1 MTTKDL
7 INKTVKYLKQYAPK
21 YNVSVYSPILAQL
34 LLESAKGTSEL
45 AVKANNYFG
54 LKYKKGR
61 CPTATGIYE
70 KYGSEQLTD
79 GSYQYSRM
87 QWCKFKDLDGCI
99 VGYLDFI
106 NNSRY
111 SNLKNVTDPKEY
123 LEKIK
128 ADGYATSLDYVSNLL
143 QVINTYN
150 LTEYDPKRRKYMAY
164 KIAIDA
170 GHGSN
175 TAGKRTPDGW
185 REHWTNVMCAN
196 YFDIAMKRCGF
207 ETLKTGWNDT
217 NSKDDA
223 DVSLSTR
230 QKQIKNSKCDISVSW
245 HANAYGDGKSFNS
258 AQGIETLIHNNNSK
272 AKDSENLATKVQNH
286 LTKGTKQQDRK
297 VKAASLAMCNCTAM
311 GTKASILIEIGFM
324 TNKYEAELIRNDSFC
339 LECAEEAAQGV
350 CEYLGVNYIKPNGE
364 SNISSTVPS
373 IPTTPSSSIKY
384 TYNGLDY
391 SPVFDPTYYANNN
404 SDVKKVF
411 GTNANKL
418 FNHFKTYG
426 MNEGRQATSTFNVI
440 VYKNKYADLQKAF
453 GDNLPEYYKHYI
465 QYGKKE
471 NRQGV

>member
-1 MTTKDL
+1 
-7 INKTVKYLKQYAPK
+7 
-21 YNVSVYSPILAQL
+21 
-34 LLESAKGTSEL
+34 
-45 AVKANNYFG
+45 
-54 LKYKKGR
+54 
-61 CPTATGIYE
+61 
-70 KYGSEQLTD
+70 
-79 GSYQYSRM
+79 
-87 QWCKFKDLDGCI
+87 
-99 VGYLDFI
+99 
-106 NNSRY
+106 
-111 SNLKNVTDPKEY
+111 
-123 LEKIK
+123 
-128 ADGYATSLDYVSNLL
+128 
-143 QVINTYN
+143 
-150 LTEYDPKRRKYMAY
+150 MAY

-230 QKQIKNSKCDISVSW
+230 QKQIKSSKCDISVSW

-272 AKDSENLATKVQNH
+272 AKDSKNLATKVQNH
-286 LTKGTKQQDRK
+286 LIKGTRQQDRK
-297 VKAASLAMCNCTAM
+297 VKIASLAMCNCTAM
-311 GTKASILIEIGFM
+311 GTKASILIEVGFM

-364 SNISSTVPS
+364 SNTSS
-373 IPTTPSSSIKY
+373 TTPSTSTIPVSSKKY
-384 TYNGLDY
+384 IYNGLDY

-418 FNHFKTYG
+418 FEHFKIYG
-426 MNEGRQATSTFNVI
+426 MKEGRQAISTFNVI
-440 VYKNKYADLQKAF
+440 AYKNRYADLQKVF

-471 NRQGV
+471 KRQGV